1 MNKDILAGL
10 ICGGATLGLALAAKV
25 AHAHG
30 YVDANAPLRV
40 IAMNG
45 LLIAYFGNN
54 IPKKVAPHAV
64 AQRAMR
70 VSGWSMVLSGLVYA
84 GLWAFAPIP
93 AAVVFGTGAVFAGV
107 LLTLGYCILVGRAP
121 RASV

>member
-10 ICGGATLGLALAAKV
+10 ICGIVILGLSLAAKI

-30 YVDANAPLRV
+30 YIDGDMTLRA

-45 LLIAYFGNN
+45 LLIAYFGNSV
-54 IPKKVAPHAV
+54 PKKVAPNAV
-64 AQRAMR
+64 ARQAMR

-93 AAVVFGTGAVFAGV
+93 MAVTLGTGAVFAGV
-107 LLTLGYCILVGRAP
+107 IVTLSYCIWLHARAH
-121 RASV
+121 REA

>member
-10 ICGGATLGLALAAKV
+10 VCGGAILGLSLAAKV

-30 YVDANAPLRV
+30 YIDGDMTLRA

-45 LLIAYFGNN
+45 LLIAYFGNS
-54 IPKKVAPHAV
+54 IPKKAAPNA
-64 AQRAMR
+64 AARQAMR
-70 VSGWSMVLSGLVYA
+70 VSGWSMVLSGLIYA

-93 AAVVFGTGAVFAGV
+93 VAVTLGTGAVFAGV
-107 LLTLGYCILVGRAP
+107 IFTLGYCIRLNGRARP
-121 RASV
+121 HA